1 MREGERQKDMARKA
15 YSEQEREQVRTALL
29 TTVIQCIVDRGL
41 THSSIDV
48 LCKKVGISKTFFYT
62 FFSSKEELV
71 LEALRYQQPKLL
83 EYARQLMEDPA
94 FSWREGVRTFLELC
108 VYGEK
113 RGIAVLS
120 IEEEQ
125 EVYRCLSQENFQTFR
140 GEQTRLFRDLLVIF
154 GIPAGSIDSR
164 LFGNLALSMMM
175 VYKAVPD
182 TMPFLFPEV
191 AEDMVEFQ
199 INALLDEL
207 QRVKETVNGVKENA

>member
-1 MREGERQKDMARKA
+1 MARKA
-15 YSEQEREQVRTALL
+15 YSEQEREQVRNALL

-41 THSSIDV
+41 IHSSIDV

-83 EYARQLMEDPA
+83 QYARQLMEDPA
-94 FSWREGVRTFLELC
+94 LSWREGVRTFLETC
-108 VYGEK
+108 SYGEK
-113 RGIAVLS
+113 RGVAVLS

-125 EVYRCLSQENFQTFR
+125 EIYRCLSQENFQTFR
-140 GEQTRLFRDLLVIF
+140 EEQIKLFREILVIF
-154 GIPAGSIDSR
+154 GLPMDSIEPR

-175 VYKAVPD
+175 VYKAISD

-191 AEDMVEFQ
+191 AEDMVAFQ
-199 INALLDEL
+199 INALLDEM
-207 QRVKETVNGVKENA
+207 QRAKEKINRVREDA

>member
-1 MREGERQKDMARKA
+1 MARKA
-15 YSEQEREQVRTALL
+15 YSEQEREQVRNALL

-41 THSSIDV
+41 IHSSIDV

-83 EYARQLMEDPA
+83 QYARQLMEDPA
-94 FSWREGVRTFLELC
+94 LSWREGVRTFLETC
-108 VYGEK
+108 SYGEK
-113 RGIAVLS
+113 RGVAVLS

-125 EVYRCLSQENFQTFR
+125 EIYRCLSQENFQTFR
-140 GEQTRLFRDLLVIF
+140 EDQTKLFRDLLEIF
-154 GIPAGSIDSR
+154 GLPVDSIDPR

-175 VYKAVPD
+175 VYKAIPD

-191 AEDMVEFQ
+191 AEDMVAFQ
-199 INALLDEL
+199 ISALLDEM
-207 QRVKETVNGVKENA
+207 QRVKENGNGVKQYAPN

>member
-1 MREGERQKDMARKA
+1 MARKA
-15 YSEQEREQVRTALL
+15 YSEQERQQVRNTLL

-41 THSSIDV
+41 IHSSIDI

-71 LEALRYQQPKLL
+71 LEALRYQLL
-83 EYARQLMEDPA
+83 QYARHLMEDPA
-94 FSWREGVRTFLELC
+94 LSWRESIRTFLENC
-108 VYGEK
+108 AYGEK
-113 RGIAVLS
+113 KGIAVLS

-125 EVYRCLSQENFQTFR
+125 EVYQCLSQENFQTFR
-140 GEQTRLFRDLLVIF
+140 EDQNKLFRDLLVIF
-154 GIPAGSIDSR
+154 GLPMDSIDPR

-175 VYKAVPD
+175 VYKAIPG

-199 INALLDEL
+199 INALLDEM
-207 QRVKETVNGVKENA
+207 QRAKERASRGWNVIQK